1 MLSFE
6 WHERTGQPADR
17 LSLLSGVGYGDPHH
31 FRPKSDQDRIHA
43 LRLKEETKMREEYD
57 FSNARPN
64 PYAKKLKSQVTINL
78 DVDTIAYFKQQAAS
92 SGIPYQTLI
101 NLYLADC
108 VRNKR
113 QLNLSWS

>member
-1 MLSFE
+1 
-6 WHERTGQPADR
+6 
-17 LSLLSGVGYGDPHH
+17 
-31 FRPKSDQDRIHA
+31 
-43 LRLKEETKMREEYD
+43 MREEYD

>member
-1 MLSFE
+1 M
-6 WHERTGQPADR
+6 
-17 LSLLSGVGYGDPHH
+17 
-31 FRPKSDQDRIHA
+31 K
-43 LRLKEETKMREEYD
+43 EEYD

-64 PYAKKLKSQVTINL
+64 PYAKKLRTQITINL
-78 DVDTIAYFKQQAAS
+78 DADTIAYFKQQAAS